1 MVIFHSYVKL
11 LNEIFN
17 GDNAYDHEVFHGD
30 LMRYG
35 DIMIYIYIYSLANMM
50 IMRMIWYHWD
60 ILMFSFL

>member
-35 DIMIYIYIYSLANMM
+35 DIMIYIYI
-50 IMRMIWYHWD
+50 
-60 ILMFSFL
+60 